1 VQKSFDLSAY
11 KGQTVQVYFVGTD
24 GSTVQTSFL
33 IDDVTLTVQ

>member
-1 VQKSFDLSAY
+1 
-11 KGQTVQVYFVGTD
+11 VQVYFVGTE